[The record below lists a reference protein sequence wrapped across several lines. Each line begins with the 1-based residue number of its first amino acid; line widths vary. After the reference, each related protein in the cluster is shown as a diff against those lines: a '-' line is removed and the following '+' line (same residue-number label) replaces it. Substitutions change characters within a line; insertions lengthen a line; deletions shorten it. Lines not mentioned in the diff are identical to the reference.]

1 MLSKGAGGF
10 EAMVSGMVSSRLAPG
25 WRMMLVDRTVIE
37 FALKEDIS
45 KSMKL
50 AVLAVMLAL
59 LSQGCLP
66 TDQEAPSIEPSAVIK
81 KIAGRG
87 IAPPNIIV
95 IVADDLGY
103 GDLGSYGGRAIRTP
117 EIDALAKDG
126 IRFTDFHASDS
137 VCTPSRAGL
146 LTGRYPARMG
156 LDVPLMPEKMS
167 WSHTL
172 TIGLGYLAGKLGIID
187 LATQGAATG
196 LHQNEITL
204 AEALRV
210 GGYATGMVGKWH
222 LGDFAS
228 NPAHNP
234 LEHGFDF
241 YFGVPYSNDMH
252 PLPLYRN
259 REQLV
264 ANVDDQ
270 AVLTGRYTEEAIRF
284 IASSRE
290 GPFFLYFAHTFPH
303 RPLFAS
309 DRFQNRS
316 KGGIFGDTVE
326 EVDWSVGELLAA
338 LEQYGLADNT
348 LVVFTSDNGPWYQG
362 SPGGFRG
369 RKGQSYEGGHRVPFV
384 ARWPRRIAAG
394 TISEE
399 PAMNIDL
406 FPTCLALAG
415 LSSPADRTVDGQNI
429 LELLTVPDSVSPHQS
444 LYFYHQGELEGV
456 RTGKW
461 KYLRAIN
468 HYVWPLPLNKKS
480 GGMSEH
486 TTGPLP
492 LLFNLEIDPGES
504 YDLSDKHSDVARRLA
519 DRMTQWEADLATNR
533 KGWKR

>member
-1 MLSKGAGGF
+1 
-10 EAMVSGMVSSRLAPG
+10 
-25 WRMMLVDRTVIE
+25 
-37 FALKEDIS
+37 
-45 KSMKL
+45 MKL
-50 AVLAVMLAL
+50 AALTLTLAL
-59 LSQGCLP
+59 VVQACAP
-66 TDQEAPSIEPSAVIK
+66 TDDQAPPIDPSSVIHK
-81 KIAGRG
+81 AGTSG
-87 IAPPNIIV
+87 TEPPNIIV
-95 IVADDLGY
+95 IMADDLGY
-103 GDLGSYGGRAIRTP
+103 GDLGSYDGQAIRTP
-117 EIDALAKDG
+117 HIDALAKAG

-167 WSHTL
+167 WTHTFPVA
-172 TIGLGYLAGKLGIID
+172 LGYVAGKLGLVD
-187 LATQGAATG
+187 VATQGAATG

-252 PLPLYRN
+252 PLPLYHN
-259 REQLV
+259 RDQVL

-270 AVLTGRYTEEAIRF
+270 TVLTRRYTEEALRF
-284 IASSRE
+284 IESSQG

-309 DRFQNRS
+309 DPFRNRS
-316 KGGIFGDTVE
+316 EGGTFGDTVE
-326 EVDWSVGELLAA
+326 EIDWSVGELLAA
-338 LEQYGLADNT
+338 LEQHGLADNT
-348 LVVFTSDNGPWYQG
+348 LVMFTSDNGPWYQG
-362 SPGGFRG
+362 SAGGFRG
-369 RKGQSYEGGHRVPFV
+369 RKGQSYEGGHRVPFL

-394 TISEE
+394 TISHE

-415 LSSPADRTVDGQNI
+415 LSPPDDRTIDGANI
-429 LELLTVPDSVSPHQS
+429 LDLLTVRDSTSPHET

-461 KYLRAIN
+461 KYLRSIN
-468 HYVWPLPLNKKS
+468 HYVWPLPLNKKA
-480 GGMSEH
+480 GGTSEH

-492 LLFNLEIDPGES
+492 LLFNLELDPGES
-504 YDLSDKHSDVARRLA
+504 YDLTAKHPDVAGQLA
-519 DRMTQWEADLATNR
+519 EQMTRWEAELAANP
-533 KGWKR
+533 KGWKQ